1 MQVNSYTTIPIQK
14 VEEKTKVTYS
24 YYQTYHV
31 TLAYGASSYCSFPYT
46 YRVPLLYYHQRRP
59 QWGKILYEVKL
70 DYFRT
75 PIYYSYLLDF

>member
-31 TLAYGASSYCSFPYT
+31 TLAYGASFLLFLPLYVPCYHYYT
-46 YRVPLLYYHQRRP
+46 TTKEDHN
-59 QWGKILYEVKL
+59 G
-70 DYFRT
+70 T
-75 PIYYSYLLDF
+75 

>member
-31 TLAYGASSYCSFPYT
+31 TLAYGASSYCSFPYIRT
-46 YRVPLLYYHQRRP
+46 VYHYYTTTKEDHNGAKSFMKSNWIIFILL
-59 QWGKILYEVKL
+59 LTTAT
-70 DYFRT
+70 F
-75 PIYYSYLLDF
+75 